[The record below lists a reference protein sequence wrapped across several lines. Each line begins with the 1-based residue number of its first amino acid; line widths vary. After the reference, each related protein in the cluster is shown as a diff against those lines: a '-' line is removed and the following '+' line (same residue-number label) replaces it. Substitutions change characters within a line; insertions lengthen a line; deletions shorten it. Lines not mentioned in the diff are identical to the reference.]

1 MLTARPR
8 FPVKQILLQG
18 LLPSFIKRL
27 LYRWKGYKIGR
38 GVSFGFGSVVCGESV
53 EIGDH
58 TTIGFLTII
67 RGKSITLGA
76 HVQIGSM
83 AMFDT
88 PHLEIGDGSKI
99 NEQVFVGGL
108 QHPDSRLKIGR
119 NCQIMQMTFINPT
132 RSITI
137 GDDTGIGGDCLLFGH
152 SSWLSK
158 FEGYDVN
165 FEPIEIGKS
174 VSLAWRVFVL
184 PGARIGDGTVI
195 GANSLVKGVVPPRC
209 LAAGFPARVI
219 SRHPEYPR
227 EVSAG
232 ESEAILGDIV
242 SELAKYLHGFGF
254 ECQSISKAGFE
265 VFGSLQ
271 GSRQERRS
279 RGRLSVIYQNN
290 DGKEDLRESSGSD
303 VLISL
308 CSLSH
313 SIRRKLEASGTV
325 WVDIKNKERSDGTN
339 DLGEEVIDFLKRYGV
354 RLFRDHTNRPT
365 TGAKDSKISA

>member
-18 LLPSFIKRL
+18 FLPSFLKRL
-27 LYRWKGYKIGR
+27 LYRWKGYQIGR
-38 GVSFGFGSVVCGESV
+38 GVSFGFGSVICGESV

-58 TTIGFLTII
+58 TTIGFFTII
-67 RGKSITLGA
+67 RGKSIKLGA

-88 PHLEIGDGSKI
+88 PHVEIGDGSKI

-158 FEGYDVN
+158 FEGYDVG
-165 FEPIEIGKS
+165 FEPIEIGNS

-184 PGARIGDGTVI
+184 PGAKIGDGTVI

-219 SRHPEYPR
+219 SRYPDYPR
-227 EVSAG
+227 EVSTE

-242 SELAKYLHGFGF
+242 ADLAKYLQGFGF
-254 ECQSISKAGFE
+254 ECHSISKAGFE
-265 VFGSLQ
+265 VFGSHH
-271 GSRQERRS
+271 GSRQERHS

-290 DGKEDLRESSGSD
+290 GDNDGMFESSGSD

-308 CSLSH
+308 GSLSRA
-313 SIRRKLEASGTV
+313 IRRKLEASGTV

-339 DLGEEVIDFLKRYGV
+339 DLGEEVIDFLKRYGL
-354 RLFRDHTNRPT
+354 RLFRDHTSRPKS
-365 TGAKDSKISA
+365 GAGNPGVSA